1 MSKIVMKLDELSCP
15 SCMAKIEGALNTT
28 NGVEMVKVLFNA
40 SKVKAEFDD
49 NQVTATD
56 LVSKLRDLAMLSKRV
71 KSRKF
76 KAMMC

>member
-28 NGVEMVKVLFNA
+28 NGVEKWQRLLFNA

-56 LVSKLRDLAMLSKRV
+56 LVSKVEGLGYVVQKSKV
-71 KSRKF
+71 TEI
-76 KAMMC
+76 

>member
-15 SCMAKIEGALNTT
+15 SCMAKIEAALNTT
-28 NGVEMVKVLFNA
+28 NGVEMAKVLFNA

-56 LVSKLRDLAMLSKRV
+56 LVSKVEGLGYVVQKSKV
-71 KSRKF
+71 TEI
-76 KAMMC
+76 

>member
-28 NGVEMVKVLFNA
+28 NGVEMANVLFNA

-56 LVSKLRDLAMLSKRV
+56 LVSKVEGLGYVVQKSKV
-71 KSRKF
+71 TEI
-76 KAMMC
+76 

>member
-28 NGVEMVKVLFNA
+28 NGVEMAKVLFNA

-49 NQVTATD
+49 I
-56 LVSKLRDLAMLSKRV
+56 VSKVEGLGYV
-71 KSRKF
+71 VQKSNVTEI
-76 KAMMC
+76 

>member
-28 NGVEMVKVLFNA
+28 NGVETAKVVVNA

-49 NQVTATD
+49 NQITATD
-56 LVSKLRDLAMLSKRV
+56 IVSKVEGLGYVVQKSKV
-71 KSRKF
+71 TEI
-76 KAMMC
+76 

>member
-28 NGVEMVKVLFNA
+28 NGVEIANVLFNA

-56 LVSKLRDLAMLSKRV
+56 LVSKVEGLGYVVQKSKV
-71 KSRKF
+71 TEI
-76 KAMMC
+76 

>member
-15 SCMAKIEGALNTT
+15 SCMAKIEEALNTI

-56 LVSKLRDLAMLSKRV
+56 LVSKVEGLGYVVQKSKV
-71 KSRKF
+71 TEI
-76 KAMMC
+76 

>member
-28 NGVEMVKVLFNA
+28 NGVEMAKGLFNA

-56 LVSKLRDLAMLSKRV
+56 LVSKVEGLGYVVQKSKV
-71 KSRKF
+71 TEI
-76 KAMMC
+76 